1 MRTLVQFP
9 TTMIRRRAE
18 RAIIVSQKARHVA
31 RLAQIPFDFAQG
43 KLSLRKKR
51 LFRMT
56 NHKNAICFG

>member
-1 MRTLVQFP
+1 MR
-9 TTMIRRRAE
+9 AK